1 MNALRY
7 ILALLM
13 LCIFMFR
20 DFSRPIIAADYL
32 VNLER
37 YKQACINKLKPK
49 MGCNGRCQM
58 MRKMGA
64 SDGSAAGETMPPTKP
79 FLGESVFDAVIVPPS
94 LALHSDINRHVCRRL
109 PDNYYFSHTDD
120 IFHPPS
126 INA

>member
-1 MNALRY
+1 MIFLRY

-32 VNLER
+32 VNMDR
-37 YKQACINKLKPK
+37 YRQACINKLKPK
-49 MGCNGRCQM
+49 SGCNGRCQM

-64 SDGSAAGETMPPTKP
+64 AEGASTSEAVPPVKP
-79 FLGESVFDAVIVPPS
+79 FFGESVFETVAMPSGILSFSFSLRHAVS
-94 LALHSDINRHVCRRL
+94 CYSEDYASS
-109 PDNYYFSHTDD
+109 YMDD

-126 INA
+126 I

>member
-1 MNALRY
+1 
-7 ILALLM
+7 
-13 LCIFMFR
+13 
-20 DFSRPIIAADYL
+20 
-32 VNLER
+32 
-37 YKQACINKLKPK
+37 
-49 MGCNGRCQM
+49 M